1 MVKIYLTQH
10 AYIRSKQRG
19 IIPEW
24 LHKNTAND
32 FILGLINQI
41 ENRQIINYNDNLIKI
56 TLPDF
61 KVYVRDREAIVTL
74 VKRRRKVG

>member
-1 MVKIYLTQH
+1 LYLTTH

-24 LHKNTAND
+24 LHKQTAND
-32 FILGLINQI
+32 FILGLINQTSN
-41 ENRQIINYNDNLIKI
+41 EQIIKYNNGLMKI
-56 TLPDF
+56 LLPGF
-61 KVYVRDREAIVTL
+61 KAYVRDHEAIVTL